1 MVTNNDVV
9 IETSDGAMLNL
20 PAIWTG
26 PNMFG
31 PHTTLALTA
40 GESQVVDDLGAVG
53 QSCAMTEGIIGLL
66 KAIEVAIS
74 LNNQES
80 EYRAHANGLR
90 ADKEMLEAK
99 VVKSENEYANYKGN
113 HNIQAGLVTELGE
126 KNRKI
131 EGLENDLENSKKR
144 ADVKR
149 YPQ

>member
-1 MVTNNDVV
+1 MVVTNNDVV

-26 PNMFG
+26 PNKFG
-31 PHTTLALTA
+31 PDTTLALTA
-40 GESQVVDDLGAVG
+40 EESQVVDDLGVVG
-53 QSCAMTEGIIGLL
+53 RSRAMIEGIIGLV
-66 KAIEVAIS
+66 KAIGVAIS

-99 VVKSENEYANYKGN
+99 VVKLENEYVDYKGN

-131 EGLENDLENSKKR
+131 EG
-144 ADVKR
+144 
-149 YPQ
+149 